1 MATNFT
7 NTEIRTFTERARTD
21 DNWKELQS
29 EYVRAMHWYD
39 FQIVMRSRQMLRV
52 KNDITFFFTKY
63 DETVL
68 QTIEH
73 HLDKIEPQRFGHG
86 PFLYDDDKY
95 RIRAIKPSS
104 MEFKVE
110 ALTPTGLIFRG
121 FTEDEDIERCDDDM
135 YEDWCDVSMTIY
147 TERQAVMGVG
157 FSDKGR
163 ETAIKVI
170 ENYFNERRY
179 LITLPHEDNPAK
191 RT

>member
-39 FQIVMRSRQMLRV
+39 YQIVMRSRQMLRI
-52 KNDITFFFTKY
+52 KNDITFFFTEY
-63 DETVL
+63 DEAVPYA
-68 QTIEH
+68 IEYR
-73 HLDKIEPQRFGHG
+73 LDKIEEQRFGYS

-95 RIRAIKPSS
+95 LIRAIKDSPL
-104 MEFKVE
+104 EFKAE
-110 ALTPTGLIFRG
+110 SLTPTGQIFRG
-121 FTEDEDIERCDDDM
+121 FIESIERYDDDM

-147 TERQAVMGVG
+147 NERQAVMCVC
-157 FSDKGR
+157 FSDKAR
-163 ETAIKVI
+163 EYAIKVI